1 MIYSRED
8 LSFQVLSV
16 QKIRHADGYFKV
28 KGRPFAAISIRLGG
42 KSDFEVAGRQLS
54 VNTGDILYIPADM
67 PYEVESYGTE
77 MIVAHLRDCNYCEPI
92 AFRPQNPTLLR
103 MLFSQLLD
111 AFTEGKSANRMKS
124 IIYSILDEMENDKRT
139 AHGAKGFEACLAF
152 MEAHFSESTLSVTDV
167 AAAGFMSQSTLGRCF
182 RERFG
187 LSPKAYLCRL
197 RMNKAV
203 ALLSGREA
211 SVKEIALACG
221 FADEKFFSR
230 AFKKKYGLPPS
241 SLQKNYIG

>member
-8 LSFQVLSV
+8 LSFGIISV
-16 QKIRHADGYFKV
+16 QRLLHKDGYFKV
-28 KGRPFAAISIRLGG
+28 KERPFAAISIRLGG
-42 KSDFEVAGRQLS
+42 RSEFKVAGGKLS
-54 VNTGDILYIPADM
+54 VKTGDVLFIPADM
-67 PYEVESYGTE
+67 PYEVESFGTE
-77 MIVAHLRDCNYCEPI
+77 MIVMHLRDCNYTEPNV
-92 AFRPQNPTLLR
+92 FHPQNPTLLR
-103 MLFSQLLD
+103 MLFLQLLE
-111 AFTEGKSANRMKS
+111 AYTAGKSANRMKS

-182 RERFG
+182 QERFG
-187 LSPKAYLCRL
+187 MSPKAYLCRL

-203 ALLSGREA
+203 ALLSGKET

-230 AFKKKYGLPPS
+230 AFKKKYGFSPS